1 MESNLAVSKI
11 KLHVVFDLVVL
22 LVILLELY
30 THRNKGAYKDYVQ
43 DTHHGIVYI
52 QQRKTLGGQRLNEFY
67 PLI

>member
-30 THRNKGAYKDYVQ
+30 THKNKEVYKDYVQ
-43 DTHHGIVYI
+43 GSHHGIVYI
-52 QQRKTLGGQRLNEFY
+52 
-67 PLI
+67 